1 MNWKPHTQNPQQMTT
16 AIFARQSQDGGWH
29 LCEGIRQWKPGDGWR
44 YEMSGRAIGEK
55 EFMWLDEADLL
66 PTPGQAAQEGT
77 GKAVYYWQDGYWI
90 TDKAEADLMDEINA
104 FGSIHKT
111 AWFPVDA
118 TPEEIKAQVRVLLAN
133 Q

>member
-1 MNWKPHTQNPQQMTT
+1 MNWKPHTQNPAKMTT
-16 AIFARQSQDGGWH
+16 AIFARKSQDWRWS
-29 LCEGIRQWKPGDGWR
+29 LCPGIRQWKPGEGWTH
-44 YEMSGRAIGEK
+44 EMSGRPIGEK

-66 PTPGQAAQEGT
+66 PAPGQATQEGT

-118 TPEEIKAQVRVLLAN
+118 TPEEIKEQVRAMLAN